1 MIHAR
6 IQPDFESWRTT
17 ARRLRMQGV
26 SPETVGWSDGDAD
39 TNLLPELFAPVG
51 PVAPAAV
58 PRVPAEFVSL
68 ARTVSLHR
76 DPARWALLY
85 RLLWRLTHDEPDLLK
100 ITVDDDVSLAMKM
113 EKAVRR
119 DIHKMHAFVRF
130 RKVVDDIGDQMIAW
144 HRPDHF
150 IVPNVGPWF
159 ARRFAAMRWTILT
172 PDKSVAWDLQELQYG
187 PGVPASAAP
196 QADAVEDLWKA
207 YYASIFNPARVKVKA
222 MKKEMPVRY
231 WATMPETD
239 LIEDLLKQ
247 ASPRVET
254 MMAKSKASVA
264 KTTVLSAAAFVP
276 PDRSLP
282 VLKQAAAICK
292 GCDLYCHATQTVFGE
307 GPGTAGVMFVGEQP
321 GDKEDIAGKPFIGP
335 AGQMFNK
342 GLDDAG
348 IDRAEAYVT
357 NAVKHFKFEQQG
369 ERRIH
374 AKPNA
379 REMAACRPWLEA
391 EIATVRPKL
400 IVCLGATA
408 AQSLMGPQFR
418 ITRGRGQIFADTP
431 WAPAVIATNHPSAIL
446 RVPDP
451 AARADAYAHFVADL
465 KIVREQMHQISRQQ
479 ADESAT
485 RMPAPAGGPL
495 AGPGE

>member
-1 MIHAR
+1 MVNAC

-17 ARRLRMQGV
+17 ARRLRMQ
-26 SPETVGWSDGDAD
+26 TVPPQDVLWSDAVVDPGV
-39 TNLLPELFAPVG
+39 LPALCSPPIVST
-51 PVAPAAV
+51 PAAV
-58 PRVPAEFVSL
+58 PRVPAEFMPL

-76 DPARWALLY
+76 EPTRWSLLY

-100 ITVDDDVSLAMKM
+100 ITIDDDVNLAMKM
-113 EKAVRR
+113 DKAVRR

-130 RKVVDDIGDQMIAW
+130 RKVTDDIGEQMVAW
-144 HRPDHF
+144 HRPDHL

-172 PDKSVAWDLQELQYG
+172 PDASVAWDLQDLEYG

-196 QADAVEDLWKA
+196 RADAVEDLWKA
-207 YYASIFNPARVKVKA
+207 YYAATFNPARVKVKA
-222 MKKEMPVRY
+222 MKKEMPVRH

-254 MMAKSKASVA
+254 MMAKSKASAA
-264 KTTVLSAAAFVP
+264 KTTTLSAAPFVP

-282 VLKQAAAICK
+282 VLEKAASICK

-307 GPGTAGVMFVGEQP
+307 GPETAGVMFVGEQP
-321 GDKEDIAGKPFIGP
+321 GDKEDLAGKPFIGP

-348 IDRAEAYVT
+348 IDRSEAYVT

-418 ITRGRGQIFADTP
+418 ITRDRGQIFDDTP

-446 RVPDP
+446 RVPD
-451 AARADAYAHFVADL
+451 ADARAEAYAHFVADL
-465 KIVREQMHQISRQQ
+465 KIVKEQMHRISREQ
-479 ADESAT
+479 ANESAT
-485 RMPAPAGGPL
+485 RMPVPAGGVHF
-495 AGPGE
+495 ASA

>member
-1 MIHAR
+1 MVHAR
-6 IQPDFESWRTT
+6 IQPQFESWRAT
-17 ARRLRMQGV
+17 ARRLRMQSV
-26 SPETVGWSDGDAD
+26 SPENVFWTDASSE
-39 TNLLPELFAPVG
+39 TNLLPDLCESS
-51 PVAPAAV
+51 AAIAITAA
-58 PRVPAEFVSL
+58 PRVPPEFMPL
-68 ARTVSLHR
+68 ARTLSLHR
-76 DPARWALLY
+76 DPGRWALMY
-85 RLLWRLTHDEPDLLK
+85 RLLWRLTHDEPGLLH
-100 ITVDDDVSLAMKM
+100 ITVDDDVNLALKM
-113 EKAVRR
+113 QKAISR

-130 RKVVDDIGDQMIAW
+130 RKVVDEEGEHMIAW

-150 IVPNVGPWF
+150 IVPSAGPWF

-172 PDKSVAWDLQELQYG
+172 PDKSVAWDLHELEYG

-222 MKKEMPVRY
+222 MKKEMPVRH
-231 WATMPETD
+231 WATLPEAD
-239 LIEDLLKQ
+239 LIDDLLK
-247 ASPRVET
+247 AATPRVET
-254 MMAKSKASVA
+254 MMAKSRSAGE
-264 KTTVLSAAAFVP
+264 KTTTVSAAPFVP
-276 PDRSLP
+276 PDRSLV
-282 VLKQAAAICK
+282 VLQKAAAICK

-307 GPGTAGVMFVGEQP
+307 GPETAGVMFVGEQP
-321 GDKEDIAGKPFIGP
+321 GDKEDLAGKPFVGP

-348 IDRAEAYVT
+348 IGRGEAYVT
-357 NAVKHFKFEQQG
+357 NAVKHFKFEPRG

-408 AQSLMGPQFR
+408 AQSLMGPAFR
-418 ITRGRGQIFADTP
+418 ITRDRGRIFTDTP

-446 RVPDP
+446 RVPEAD
-451 AARADAYAHFVADL
+451 ARAAAYEHFVADL
-465 KIVREQMHQISRQQ
+465 KIVREQMHAISRTR
-479 ADESAT
+479 ADESAR
-485 RMPAPAGGPL
+485 RMPTPAGGASL
-495 AGPGE
+495 FGGK